1 MKHLSASGSLKIRLD
16 IKMQSRIGI
25 IGLSLVVVPG
35 LVFAQYGYPN
45 GYPRQTRRTAGPN
58 NGVPNGVTPLVT
70 MRGALRMI
78 DKKKISI
85 DASEDQIL
93 IFKRSKKTKFLKSG
107 KEIQPDDFPDG
118 AAVVIEASRAM
129 NGDYDA
135 VNVFLGEPP
144 APAKPAGDRS
154 EESVSKAR

>member
-1 MKHLSASGSLKIRLD
+1 MPTRL
-16 IKMQSRIGI
+16 RIVC
-25 IGLSLVVVPG
+25 LLLVVVPG
-35 LVFAQYGYPN
+35 LLVAQYGYPY
-45 GYPRQTRRTAGPN
+45 GYPRQPRRTIGPN
-58 NGVPNGVTPLVT
+58 NGAPNGVTPLVT
-70 MRGALRMI
+70 MRGALRLI

-93 IFKRSKKTKFLKSG
+93 IFKRSKKTKFLKG
-107 KEIQPDDFPDG
+107 AKEIQPDDFPDG

-135 VNVFLGEPP
+135 VNVFLGDPP
-144 APAKPAGDRS
+144 ARAKPASPPGDRS

>member
-1 MKHLSASGSLKIRLD
+1 
-16 IKMQSRIGI
+16 MQSR
-25 IGLSLVVVPG
+25 LHSVCLLVVVVPG
-35 LVFAQYGYPN
+35 LVLAQYGNPY

-93 IFKRSKKTKFLKSG
+93 IFKRSKKTRFLKGG

>member
-1 MKHLSASGSLKIRLD
+1 MQRIRIVCL
-16 IKMQSRIGI
+16 
-25 IGLSLVVVPG
+25 LLAVVPG
-35 LVFAQYGYPN
+35 LAFAQYGYP
-45 GYPRQTRRTAGPN
+45 RRTRSTAGPN
-58 NGVPNGVTPLVT
+58 NGVPSGITPLVT

-78 DKKKISI
+78 DKKKIAI

-93 IFKRSKKTKFLKSG
+93 TFKRSKKTRFLNG
-107 KEIQPDDFPDG
+107 AKEIKPDDFPDG

-144 APAKPAGDRS
+144 TPAKPASPPGDRS
-154 EESVSKAR
+154 NESASKER

>member
-1 MKHLSASGSLKIRLD
+1 MS
-16 IKMQSRIGI
+16 SRIRI
-25 IGLSLVVVPG
+25 VCLLLLVLPG
-35 LVFAQYGYPN
+35 LVLAQYGY
-45 GYPRQTRRTAGPN
+45 GYPRRTRSAGPN

-70 MRGALRMI
+70 MRGSLRLI
-78 DKKKISI
+78 DKKKIAI

-93 IFKRSKKTKFLKSG
+93 TFKRSKKTKFLKG
-107 KEIQPDDFPDG
+107 TKEVKPDDFPEG

-144 APAKPAGDRS
+144 KPDKPADSEAPA
-154 EESVSKAR
+154 ESAPK